1 MRIALG
7 GISYETNTYADTVSG
22 PSGLDRFIVQRG
34 DRMLR
39 ARGTETFLGGF
50 LAACDEIG
58 AEPVPTLWAFATPSG
73 TITAEAYASL
83 RDELL
88 DRLAAAMPVDAVALE
103 LHGAGV
109 VEGIDDL
116 EGDLGTDVRRLV
128 GPDVPIVAA
137 LDLHGNVTDEMVEA
151 FDVFFGNQLY
161 PHTDGRERGHEAVAT
176 VPLILA
182 GTWAPVTHVEHLPM
196 LLPPATTDPG
206 GPAADMNEVCRAIEG
221 RPGVVDCTVFH
232 GFPYVDV
239 PHVGVHV
246 LVTTHEDR
254 PLAAACAREVGAW
267 IWENRE
273 RFHTESHSPD
283 SAVQTARKLVA
294 EGTRPVVVNET
305 CDNPGGGAPGDGTH
319 LLRPM
324 PDANLSDAAFGFVA
338 DPEVAAKAHR
348 AGVGATIDVRL
359 GGKHGDLHGPPLEPS
374 CVVRTLTD
382 GRIVL
387 QHMMK
392 GVPIDLGPSARLR
405 AAAST

>member
-1 MRIALG
+1 M
-7 GISYETNTYADTVSG
+7 
-22 PSGLDRFIVQRG
+22 
-34 DRMLR
+34 
-39 ARGTETFLGGF
+39 
-50 LAACDEIG
+50 
-58 AEPVPTLWAFATPSG
+58 
-73 TITAEAYASL
+73 

-254 PLAAACAREVGAW
+254 PLAAACAGEVGAW

-319 LLRPM
+319 LLRAM
-324 PDANLSDAAFGFVA
+324 LDANLSDADLGFVA
-338 DPEVAAKAHR
+338 DPELAAKAHR

-359 GGKHGDLHGPPLEPS
+359 GGKHGDLHGPPLELS